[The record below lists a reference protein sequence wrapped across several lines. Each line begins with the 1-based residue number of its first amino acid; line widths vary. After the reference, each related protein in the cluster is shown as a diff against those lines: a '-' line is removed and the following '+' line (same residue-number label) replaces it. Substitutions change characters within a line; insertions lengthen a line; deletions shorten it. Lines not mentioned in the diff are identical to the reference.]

1 MSVNFDVVI
10 NSLDYSVDM
19 QKGLETLQGASEI
32 TRQIAETLLT
42 EKVPQRQTSN
52 KKVRTRMRGSFRG
65 SYGQKFSLEVED
77 PDLQRRLKEIGKSTL
92 VELMSYF
99 IAEAMYREPLPLSQK
114 AERVLKRLDSLEDK
128 LIEQL
133 RKSSLE
139 HLHAVA
145 THFGEDVKLLH
156 RKSAQNKTEIV
167 KVDKT
172 SIFNLQPKTSK
183 AIVAIKANITRLNIN
198 TGNGRLKLEGANET
212 VAFGFKAEYRDIK
225 KNAKK
230 KFSKNLDDNNG
241 LPSEEWSFLEMRAHP
256 VKLKNDKIIKY
267 LIIGFA

>member
-10 NSLDYSVDM
+10 NTLDYSVDM

-52 KKVRTRMRGSFRG
+52 KKVRTRMRGSFKG
-65 SYGQKFSLEVED
+65 SYGQKFSLEIED
-77 PDLQRRLKEIGKSTL
+77 ADLQKRLREIGKSTL

-99 IAEAMYREPLPLSQK
+99 IAEAMYREPLPLSAR
-114 AERVLKRLDSLEDK
+114 AENILKKLDRLEEQ

-145 THFGEDVKLLH
+145 THFGEDVKLLY
-156 RKSAQNKTEIV
+156 RKSAKNKIEIA

-172 SIFNLQPKTSK
+172 SIYNLQPRTSK
-183 AIVAIKANITRLNIN
+183 KVVTIRASITRLNIN

-212 VAFGFKAEYRDIK
+212 VAFGFNTEYRDLK
-225 KNAKK
+225 REAKK

-241 LPSEEWSFLEMRAHP
+241 LSSDKWTFLEMKAHP
-256 VKLKNDKIIKY
+256 VTLKNGKIIKY
-267 LIIGFA
+267 LIIRIV